1 MASKTGTV
9 FEPVVLPIKRNSMK
23 RIALLLLFVA
33 GFASSCKKTGG
44 DVVAPI
50 DPREHMVGSYAV
62 GFNMRI
68 TIGTRELLPES
79 STGTVN
85 ITKAT
90 QPSDIYIEF
99 DLPNGKE
106 RVTAT
111 LKDDVNYTIID
122 KKTER
127 ISINGQ
133 IFTGQYTGTGQIT
146 AKNEFILTGV
156 SQDVDIK
163 KVTTMTG
170 TKK

>member
-1 MASKTGTV
+1 
-9 FEPVVLPIKRNSMK
+9 
-23 RIALLLLFVA
+23 
-33 GFASSCKKTGG
+33 
-44 DVVAPI
+44 
-50 DPREHMVGSYAV
+50 MVGSYAV